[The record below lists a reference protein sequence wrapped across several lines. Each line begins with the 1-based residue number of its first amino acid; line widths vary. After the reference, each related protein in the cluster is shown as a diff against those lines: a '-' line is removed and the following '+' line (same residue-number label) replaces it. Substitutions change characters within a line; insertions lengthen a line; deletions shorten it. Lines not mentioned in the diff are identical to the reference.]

1 MAVELRQ
8 IDEVYEVDTE
18 KEAEELISKAKDEF
32 DITKSSTVY
41 KYKKS
46 EQREYWVVTVR
57 KNFVERMD

>member
-1 MAVELRQ
+1 MAVELKQ

-18 KEAEELISKAKDEF
+18 KEAEDLIAKAKNEF

-46 EQREYWVVTVR
+46 EQREYWIVTIR
-57 KNFVERMD
+57 KNFTERVD